1 MQGGPHAWSLQ
12 ILKEPPRDGWAPTLM
27 TILERYVFRR
37 GLTNSLGALGALV
50 MIVWIVQA
58 LSRVDIVKST
68 ASAAGNVFWI
78 ALMLLPDLA
87 AGIVPFAI
95 LIGAI
100 QTLNSL
106 NGDSERAVMAASGAA
121 PRVVAKPIIVLGVV
135 GGIAILLVSHVVG
148 PMSSQAFRDGIRA
161 VTAATITLFL
171 QPGRFE
177 KVQDGLE
184 LSIGSARGSNI
195 TSLFIADTR
204 DPNTELIYFA
214 REARIAEEDGQSL
227 LLLSDGQLHR
237 RDVKDDSVAV
247 VEFQSYAF
255 DLADLKPANQSDW
268 IRPSERS
275 TADLISPNPA
285 DKLYREKPG
294 SLSSELTDRM
304 TSWLYAVAFALWAIV
319 VAGQPRT
326 NRQASSAAMALGL
339 TGGLGLKALG
349 FLVLA
354 QVDGAS
360 VWTLAAYVLPLLAIA
375 LDAWLIWADAD
386 ITEWTVYRRTVEA
399 MEAIGNAIARL
410 FESARIGT
418 AGAGR

>member
-1 MQGGPHAWSLQ
+1 MDELRDRYGNGGGDWGKDPNENLEDSYLVRCIRASELRKWQDEYGKSAAIRRLKYSSLEKRRLQEGDILVEVSGGGPDQAVGRTVLITNTVLSNDPELDYVCTNFFRFCRPSKEIQAKFLNWYLTYFYRSGGTEELQGGSNNLRNLRFPDFVAQKVPIPPLNEQRRIVEKIEAMFDEIDKGVESL
-12 ILKEPPRDGWAPTLM
+12 RTA
-27 TILERYVFRR
+27 R
-37 GLTNSLGALGALV
+37 NSLGL
-50 MIVWIVQA
+50 
-58 LSRVDIVKST
+58 
-68 ASAAGNVFWI
+68 
-78 ALMLLPDLA
+78 
-87 AGIVPFAI
+87 
-95 LIGAI
+95 
-100 QTLNSL
+100 
-106 NGDSERAVMAASGAA
+106 
-121 PRVVAKPIIVLGVV
+121 
-135 GGIAILLVSHVVG
+135 
-148 PMSSQAFRDGIRA
+148 
-161 VTAATITLFL
+161 
-171 QPGRFE
+171 
-177 KVQDGLE
+177 
-184 LSIGSARGSNI
+184 
-195 TSLFIADTR
+195 
-204 DPNTELIYFA
+204 Y
-214 REARIAEEDGQSL
+214 GQSL